1 METLTLPKGKEN
13 QIRRIE
19 GVSQI
24 IPFNRTAVEEI
35 SDENLQSNET
45 IKAITQPDSIDAIAN
60 TLTGTFSINLSEGTE
75 GEDHLAK
82 AGNMARRFGGWAQRF
97 INDRFNIQNKNL
109 VSGRDVTAVWK
120 EAIKADSSVTSL
132 QTENGNLSGI
142 EAIISCETEEQKQT
156 LIKSSF
162 DKLCAKA
169 LTDDTFLK
177 GLTQMGGAWTRD
189 VLKKELEQYSA
200 GVNQNLESFVALT
213 RALETFKKGF
223 EHVKGQHKL
232 LDFARKAGRLD
243 KSVETLQKTQVEGA
257 EGTGLTE
264 TAGDLRG
271 FYAPFYTDKE
281 GNRKFSPRGL
291 FKGLTWLVQR
301 SVFTPITAGLPW
313 FAPTLLSAGGM
324 AQDGEKSLVNL
335 IQSVINN
342 PQIPENQKEGYVRGL
357 LLKGLGESVEKQR
370 DKYNWRNL
378 PKALIGDFI
387 ASGTLATGSRIS
399 VEAGTYQK
407 ALEIAEGYFASKSK
421 EISATTTEGIMA
433 LAQGAAEA
441 EGYNPT
447 DQELENY
454 VANWSQNSNLWSNLD
469 TTWERKMKSVAFN
482 AGSMFVQGR
491 IMNFAGQAAMQAGS
505 LADQSLLGG
514 NIGASFNLIMGN
526 TSTEFNL
533 QNGDKITTGHST
545 EQLAKPGQQTIRFG
559 EYQVITSNPENYAG
573 GKLPDTVLQE
583 ISAKA
588 PSVSLNSNQL
598 SISNGV
604 LSVKGENF
612 GLAGNGTKIGDT
624 FGFGGF
630 YLNKGSSG
638 EILNINGNLVMYQG
652 VSPDGKTA
660 LFTEVG
666 NPNAIITQS
675 YLMHEVGGEEG
686 GGENSSEVASNSAE
700 PKSEPRPSGYEARK
714 QSNEDFLARKQAE
727 RVAARVERQSAR
739 NEEAPTPIRQVVRE
753 PEPEVKVS
761 RSQEVNN
768 NNSNQEKA
776 EKIRTTVRQKEP
788 EPQKVAYKPTESN
801 NSKWN
806 DDNKPK
812 TNQKPQ
818 PVVAK
823 NPSIED
829 QASKFNKPEQ
839 TARRVDTTEKTPI
852 QEVKRVVAKPL
863 IQELRSRE
871 NSLVNQT
878 ANQENVVSTRYNK
891 GTLVASAGQSDVN
904 PILPTP
910 KPQIVTRKIDPVVAS
925 DQEYIRKTVP
935 VSKGETTHPWEI
947 ERENLRKSF
956 THVVKEPK
964 PQIVTRKIDPVVA
977 SDQEYIRK
985 TVPVSKGE
993 TTHPWEIERENLRKS
1008 FTHVVK
1014 EPKPTNLK
1022 NDNGES
1028 VVLVNGSL
1036 KTKTEIKEQI
1046 KEFNKGLG
1054 STVRTEDQKQI
1065 TRNVIENLKE
1075 AQSELDRNNQ
1085 TPLSTNVD
1093 TESLVGSKSNQLPLN
1108 PRAWNPAGSTEGI
1121 KTLQNTINYLKSNN
1135 PNDPE
1140 LPVMQQKLEAEKRL
1154 YDATVVIDGNKVQI
1168 GKLLDKVSREE
1179 QLTPLEKKQLKVVSN
1194 QVPKIQQNIEDVL
1207 TKVSPDRV
1215 ENLQRRITKDGS
1227 GELVVVAEGA
1237 NPRGTDNYDTV
1248 EQYRKDLGNAV
1259 VNPNLSIQQRGQASR
1274 ELQALN
1280 TAVKNYNKTPLIT
1293 SVPVGR
1299 LGGGGEINPNS
1310 SALTPDQ
1317 IRKIPP
1323 DSNITTREKLTI
1335 IDQNTAAL
1343 QKERST
1349 LQTQLRQ
1356 ADIAGFNKGNYAKGD
1371 RLANRLGQNT
1381 RELNAWSQARQQ
1393 IIQPQQT
1400 SNAATATYSDGNGGQ
1415 FNSSSNPTTYINR
1428 DINGVPIQ
1436 PTVSVSEAQRIQVV
1450 RGGIGTLKLNA
1461 RFNSANPQN
1470 LNQTVVT
1477 TTRDGER
1484 SVNQAGISRVENNP
1498 STGDLSQTNYS
1509 KNPITPGSQLGMFV
1523 DGKSVNYA
1531 VGNVIKVQNPSVL
1544 TLDQTPLSKGFHI
1557 VQVTNPEN
1565 KIVNITIEVD
1575 ENGKVTPTSRQN
1587 VAEALNNNP
1596 NSSLR
1601 IGEINRNTAISLV
1614 QPIDQNA
1621 PLRIL
1626 NNTNVTA
1633 GSNIAKSISNG
1644 DLNKVADIA
1653 GWDKVANT
1661 ISASLGEQRAVPV
1674 SLKDLSNGKTFDANT
1689 LNNTKV
1695 SGLTLAQWKD
1705 LMEKRPELRS
1715 SIQNSNTTLNPEAI
1729 QVGASSKVSLD
1740 IPGML
1745 LGALSG
1751 KISISVKGKETL
1763 DTSVLTNYELQS
1775 SQRSK
1780 IDINSLSLE
1789 VKNAPKAGTR
1799 TEFTQSGLPVRFDFT
1814 DKGITKA
1821 TLEINRE
1828 GRSFAKIVITDPK
1841 VLEQLTTGKAKGVEV
1856 LNQIIKDNP
1865 AGAFVEFSSGKNIR
1879 VDSAEKLESI
1889 LNGDIN
1895 TDPNYL
1901 SNQSVKSLK
1910 FDNTSKEIP
1919 KVEVNGLNFA
1929 KVAGEN
1935 MSRLGE
1941 VRDEKGNLQLDTRRI
1956 SADIINTRTLGLYL
1970 QVLQNADAGTQK
1982 QMLQGLNAYRQNLDL
1997 YGVNKSPN
2005 NPEIK
2010 AWASISMAINNLPAD
2025 VRDRFGKEL
2034 RNGQITEDTLNSVRN
2049 SIVKIDNTKPIE
2061 EALRGQ
2067 QNKEFESYK
2076 NIILR
2081 NPIPNGWRLDKL
2093 NPQQQRY
2100 LIEQAQQRGDDL
2112 SVRELQRIKTT
2123 GQDDLSRL
2131 VGSTSPETT
2140 TKKISGGG
2148 NVTIYGEN
2156 VNKADTDLRLKTV
2169 NEKAIANSTT
2179 KNRLYGFIDTGKN
2192 NAATISQVLFAVQ
2205 QVVLP
2210 VSFSY
2215 GSSTRT
2221 GQSGVIDFGGGIE
2234 TGVANK
2240 AETAVAYAVTQ
2251 DGTVLE
2257 KVGNMMR
2264 IGVDAS
2270 GNGLSFNEAVQRVGL
2285 DLQKNA
2291 TTVIREGKTV
2301 YRYKVGN
2308 QEIYTEKPISVDD
2321 FVQMTRQIA
2330 VNAEEIGAAVKTRT
2344 GLTPHTGIKIL
2355 VDSNIEAYSSDQVKS
2370 QMVAELGSQAG
2381 AEAQRVTDNVFNAL
2395 KGVKGYKVSAE
2406 RYREISSSSE
2416 YSKFNNVEQLGF
2428 SPNNKVVLAGK
2439 FFKDGGDYTN
2449 KFGAGLY
2456 LKNGDLKRFYN
2467 GEMVPIYFAGCHG
2480 NEGFMQLPR
2489 VQMSG
2494 SGETSASV
2502 NTQTSTLDL
2511 RGRLGSGTTYK
2522 KETHLG
2528 IGFTPPKPNEKPPEK
2543 PPEKTPEKTP
2553 PKTGTQTQTKP
2564 TPTSTAPGTGPTP
2577 NQLIAPGNGVQ
2588 TLSKPLP
2595 VGNNPGVGPIPQGG
2609 GGLPGTGVNVINQ
2622 PIPASL
2628 PFQHNVI
2635 PTQTIVNPNLGQTFI
2650 PTQIPASITPV
2661 SGLNATGILPNLG
2674 AATNATTIPT
2684 SLPRF

>member
-1 METLTLPKGKEN
+1 VVTPL
-13 QIRRIE
+13 QIE
-19 GVSQI
+19 
-24 IPFNRTAVEEI
+24 
-35 SDENLQSNET
+35 
-45 IKAITQPDSIDAIAN
+45 
-60 TLTGTFSINLSEGTE
+60 
-75 GEDHLAK
+75 
-82 AGNMARRFGGWAQRF
+82 
-97 INDRFNIQNKNL
+97 
-109 VSGRDVTAVWK
+109 
-120 EAIKADSSVTSL
+120 
-132 QTENGNLSGI
+132 
-142 EAIISCETEEQKQT
+142 
-156 LIKSSF
+156 
-162 DKLCAKA
+162 
-169 LTDDTFLK
+169 
-177 GLTQMGGAWTRD
+177 
-189 VLKKELEQYSA
+189 
-200 GVNQNLESFVALT
+200 
-213 RALETFKKGF
+213 
-223 EHVKGQHKL
+223 
-232 LDFARKAGRLD
+232 RL
-243 KSVETLQKTQVEGA
+243 
-257 EGTGLTE
+257 
-264 TAGDLRG
+264 
-271 FYAPFYTDKE
+271 
-281 GNRKFSPRGL
+281 N
-291 FKGLTWLVQR
+291 
-301 SVFTPITAGLPW
+301 
-313 FAPTLLSAGGM
+313 
-324 AQDGEKSLVNL
+324 
-335 IQSVINN
+335 
-342 PQIPENQKEGYVRGL
+342 
-357 LLKGLGESVEKQR
+357 GLGDV
-370 DKYNWRNL
+370 
-378 PKALIGDFI
+378 
-387 ASGTLATGSRIS
+387 
-399 VEAGTYQK
+399 
-407 ALEIAEGYFASKSK
+407 
-421 EISATTTEGIMA
+421 SAR
-433 LAQGAAEA
+433 
-441 EGYNPT
+441 
-447 DQELENY
+447 
-454 VANWSQNSNLWSNLD
+454 VAIEQN
-469 TTWERKMKSVAFN
+469 R
-482 AGSMFVQGR
+482 
-491 IMNFAGQAAMQAGS
+491 
-505 LADQSLLGG
+505 
-514 NIGASFNLIMGN
+514 
-526 TSTEFNL
+526 
-533 QNGDKITTGHST
+533 
-545 EQLAKPGQQTIRFG
+545 
-559 EYQVITSNPENYAG
+559 
-573 GKLPDTVLQE
+573 
-583 ISAKA
+583 
-588 PSVSLNSNQL
+588 
-598 SISNGV
+598 
-604 LSVKGENF
+604 
-612 GLAGNGTKIGDT
+612 
-624 FGFGGF
+624 
-630 YLNKGSSG
+630 
-638 EILNINGNLVMYQG
+638 
-652 VSPDGKTA
+652 
-660 LFTEVG
+660 
-666 NPNAIITQS
+666 
-675 YLMHEVGGEEG
+675 
-686 GGENSSEVASNSAE
+686 
-700 PKSEPRPSGYEARK
+700 
-714 QSNEDFLARKQAE
+714 LAR
-727 RVAARVERQSAR
+727 
-739 NEEAPTPIRQVVRE
+739 
-753 PEPEVKVS
+753 
-761 RSQEVNN
+761 
-768 NNSNQEKA
+768 
-776 EKIRTTVRQKEP
+776 
-788 EPQKVAYKPTESN
+788 
-801 NSKWN
+801 
-806 DDNKPK
+806 
-812 TNQKPQ
+812 
-818 PVVAK
+818 
-823 NPSIED
+823 
-829 QASKFNKPEQ
+829 
-839 TARRVDTTEKTPI
+839 
-852 QEVKRVVAKPL
+852 
-863 IQELRSRE
+863 
-871 NSLVNQT
+871 VNQT
-878 ANQENVVSTRYNK
+878 
-891 GTLVASAGQSDVN
+891 
-904 PILPTP
+904 
-910 KPQIVTRKIDPVVAS
+910 PV
-925 DQEYIRKTVP
+925 
-935 VSKGETTHPWEI
+935 
-947 ERENLRKSF
+947 
-956 THVVKEPK
+956 
-964 PQIVTRKIDPVVA
+964 
-977 SDQEYIRK
+977 
-985 TVPVSKGE
+985 
-993 TTHPWEIERENLRKS
+993 
-1008 FTHVVK
+1008 
-1014 EPKPTNLK
+1014 
-1022 NDNGES
+1022 
-1028 VVLVNGSL
+1028 
-1036 KTKTEIKEQI
+1036 
-1046 KEFNKGLG
+1046 
-1054 STVRTEDQKQI
+1054 
-1065 TRNVIENLKE
+1065 
-1075 AQSELDRNNQ
+1075 
-1085 TPLSTNVD
+1085 
-1093 TESLVGSKSNQLPLN
+1093 
-1108 PRAWNPAGSTEGI
+1108 
-1121 KTLQNTINYLKSNN
+1121 
-1135 PNDPE
+1135 
-1140 LPVMQQKLEAEKRL
+1140 
-1154 YDATVVIDGNKVQI
+1154 
-1168 GKLLDKVSREE
+1168 
-1179 QLTPLEKKQLKVVSN
+1179 
-1194 QVPKIQQNIEDVL
+1194 
-1207 TKVSPDRV
+1207 
-1215 ENLQRRITKDGS
+1215 
-1227 GELVVVAEGA
+1227 
-1237 NPRGTDNYDTV
+1237 
-1248 EQYRKDLGNAV
+1248 
-1259 VNPNLSIQQRGQASR
+1259 
-1274 ELQALN
+1274 
-1280 TAVKNYNKTPLIT
+1280 
-1293 SVPVGR
+1293 
-1299 LGGGGEINPNS
+1299 
-1310 SALTPDQ
+1310 
-1317 IRKIPP
+1317 
-1323 DSNITTREKLTI
+1323 
-1335 IDQNTAAL
+1335 
-1343 QKERST
+1343 
-1349 LQTQLRQ
+1349 
-1356 ADIAGFNKGNYAKGD
+1356 
-1371 RLANRLGQNT
+1371 
-1381 RELNAWSQARQQ
+1381 
-1393 IIQPQQT
+1393 T

-1415 FNSSSNPTTYINR
+1415 FNSSSN
-1428 DINGVPIQ
+1428 
-1436 PTVSVSEAQRIQVV
+1436 TV
-1450 RGGIGTLKLNA
+1450 GTG
-1461 RFNSANPQN
+1461 QN
-1470 LNQTVVT
+1470 I
-1477 TTRDGER
+1477 
-1484 SVNQAGISRVENNP
+1484 NQAGIGRVENNP
-1498 STGDLSQTNYS
+1498 STGDLSQTDYS
-1509 KNPITPGSQLGMFV
+1509 KKAITPGSQLGMLV
-1523 DGKSVNYA
+1523 DGKNVNYA
-1531 VGNVIKVQNPSVL
+1531 VGNVINVQNPSVS

-1557 VQVTNPEN
+1557 VQVINPKN
-1565 KIVNITIEVD
+1565 KIVNITIEVG

-1601 IGEINRNTAISLV
+1601 IGEINRNTAISPV
-1614 QPIDQNA
+1614 QPIDPNA

-1644 DLNKVADIA
+1644 DLNKVAAIA

-1661 ISASLGEQRAVPV
+1661 INASLGEQRAVPV

-1705 LMEKRPELRS
+1705 LMEKRPELRR

-1745 LGALSG
+1745 LGLLSG

-1956 SADIINTRTLGLYL
+1956 SSDIINTRTLGLYL

-1997 YGVNKSPN
+1997 YSVNKSPN

-2140 TKKISGGG
+2140 TKKISGGE

-2221 GQSGVIDFGGGIE
+2221 GHSGVIDFGGGIE

-2264 IGVDAS
+2264 RGVDAS

-2406 RYREISSSSE
+2406 RYREITTSSA

-2449 KFGAGLY
+2449 KFGAGFY

-2543 PPEKTPEKTP
+2543 PPEKTPPEKTP
-2553 PKTGTQTQTKP
+2553 PKLGTQTQTKP
-2564 TPTSTAPGTGPTP
+2564 LPNGQQPVVGSGPTQTIPPNNGLNTINRPIPGSIQPGTGVIPPGGQLPT
-2577 NQLIAPGNGVQ
+2577 
-2588 TLSKPLP
+2588 
-2595 VGNNPGVGPIPQGG
+2595 
-2609 GGLPGTGVNVINQ
+2609 TGVNVINQ

-2628 PFQHNVI
+2628 PLQQSVI
-2635 PTQTIVNPNLGQTFI
+2635 PVQTIVNPNLGQTLI
-2650 PTQIPASITPV
+2650 PTQIPASITQPV
-2661 SGLNATGILPNLG
+2661 SGLGNATRVLPNLG